1 MRWFTPVLFLGGA
14 AALHVYNTGGHGQV
28 IAFFFLGDL
37 LDLHGD
43 LAAQGRAT
51 VLLMALLGV
60 LLGVRNGAAALRE
73 RRLLAEDSES
83 E

>member
-37 LDLHGD
+37 LGIQGD

-51 VLLMALLGV
+51 VYLMAALGAV
-60 LLGVRNGAAALRE
+60 LGIWHGARAIKE
-73 RRLLAEDSES
+73 RQHLADQD
-83 E
+83 